1 MRTHDSGASQ
11 KPDGSLTRRNLFAA
25 AAVVASALGATALGA
40 RRAHAG
46 PGGTVGGGGTTGQ
59 CYLSGTHIL
68 TPDGPREISQLR
80 IGDSVITHSGAAKP
94 IKWIGRNRFERQC
107 DGSWPAN
114 ALPVK
119 VARFALDGQSPS
131 ADLYLSAGH
140 ALYVDGLLIQVGSLV
155 NGETITFDTAA
166 DRQVLEYFHL
176 ELDVHDVIFAEGAA
190 AETFLPSA
198 DHKLFDNWR
207 EYEALYGGQPL
218 GEAKPFAAEIRLSGA
233 RSHLRSRLRS
243 AVSPW
248 VDRRQPFDIVR
259 DRLEQRAEALRP
271 AA

>member
-1 MRTHDSGASQ
+1 MRTQDSEASQ

-25 AAVVASALGATALGA
+25 AAVVASALGASALGA
-40 RRAHAG
+40 RRANAG
-46 PGGTVGGGGTTGQ
+46 PGGTVGGGGQ
-59 CYLSGTHIL
+59 CYLAGTHIL
-68 TPDGPREISQLR
+68 TPDGPREISQLK
-80 IGDSVITHSGAAKP
+80 IGDSVITYSGQAQP
-94 IKWIGRNRFERQC
+94 IKWIGRNRFVRQS
-107 DGSWPAN
+107 DGTWPAN

-155 NGETITFDTAA
+155 NGETVTLDRAA

-176 ELDVHDVIFAEGAA
+176 EVAGHDVIFAEGAA

-207 EYEALYGGQPL
+207 EYEALYGGGLPGQ
-218 GEAKPFAAEIRLSGA
+218 GKPFAAEIRLSGV

-243 AVSPW
+243 AFAPW

-259 DRLEQRAEALRP
+259 DRLEQRAQALRP